1 MLAASPIFGADMTFR
16 PFPVLPA
23 MLVAAMLLLTACQDR
38 PAPDAPAKA
47 GATAVSTAI
56 VAAEAK
62 GFSVGST
69 VSARTVYVFFDAQC
83 PHCNALWLAA
93 KPLKSQAKFV
103 WIPVGILNASSTA
116 QGATLL
122 AAKDPAAAMD
132 EHEAS
137 MQARG
142 GGISAGSDIAAQ
154 KEMVASN
161 TALLTRL
168 GFTSIPTI
176 IGTHAQSGAL
186 VTQEGSMPTAALA
199 ALLGLQVPAAP

>member
-1 MLAASPIFGADMTFR
+1 MTFQ
-16 PFPVLPA
+16 PFQIFPA
-23 MLVAAMLLLTACQDR
+23 MLVAATLLLTACKDA

-47 GATAVSTAI
+47 GTTAVSTAV

-62 GFSVGST
+62 GFTVGST
-69 VSARTVYVFFDAQC
+69 MSTRTVYVFFDAQC
-83 PHCNALWLAA
+83 PHCNALWVAA

-103 WIPVGILNASSTA
+103 WIPVGLLNASSTA

-137 MQARG
+137 MQARS

-154 KEMVASN
+154 KEMVAKN

-168 GFTSIPTI
+168 GFASIPTI

>member
-1 MLAASPIFGADMTFR
+1 MTFQTSR
-16 PFPVLPA
+16 ILPA
-23 MLVAAMLLLTACQDR
+23 MLLAATLLLTACQDT
-38 PAPDAPAKA
+38 PAPDVTAKA
-47 GATAVSTAI
+47 GTTPVSTAVI
-56 VAAEAK
+56 AAEAK
-62 GFSVGST
+62 GFTAGQAM
-69 VSARTVYVFFDAQC
+69 SARTVYVFFDAQC
-83 PHCNALWLAA
+83 PHCTALWLAA
-93 KPLKSQAKFV
+93 KPLKSQARFV
-103 WIPVGILNASSTA
+103 WIPVDILNASSTA

-122 AAKDPAAAMD
+122 AAKDPVAAMD

-154 KEMVASN
+154 KDMVAKN

-168 GFTSIPTI
+168 GFASIPTI

-199 ALLGLQVPAAP
+199 ALLGLQVPAAQ